1 MWIGWWLGLL
11 GCAPDFGAAWTGDFE
26 AVSYGASAV
35 TPTDA
40 ADGAAAEVLDCEAD
54 PPEAAFGDAGFRIS
68 LTPYGDT
75 ALLDVDRCASEA
87 LCDGPRWVSGGTAGL
102 DDDGGTAKLAAT
114 SFLAN
119 SAGGGECVL
128 QWWTLTVGGSPDA
141 PALHL
146 AVEQV
151 QEAVDDTVDC
161 EALLDG
167 AGSRACVGVY
177 RLDGRRW

>member
-1 MWIGWWLGLL
+1 MWIGLWSGLF
-11 GCAPDFGAAWTGDFE
+11 GCAPDFGDAWTGDFE

-35 TPTDA
+35 LPTDPTTGTA
-40 ADGAAAEVLDCEAD
+40 ADPLDCASD
-54 PPEAAFGDAGFRIS
+54 PPDAPFGDAGFRIA

-75 ALLDVDRCASEA
+75 ALLDVDRCASA
-87 LCDGPRWVSGGTAGL
+87 GRCDGPRWVSGGTSGL
-102 DDDGGTAKLAAT
+102 DDSGGTAKLAAT

-128 QWWTLTVGGSPDA
+128 QWWTLTVSGTPDA

-151 QEAVDDTVDC
+151 QEAVDETVDC

-167 AGSRACVGVY
+167 AGTRVCVGVY